1 MKLRNPVNQKK
12 YSVEFIVVTEDLM
25 PLLGKRAAEQMN
37 LMVVNYDNMKSEHK
51 LKTVS
56 SILIQYEDV
65 FNGELGTLPGTVHF
79 TVDPTVK
86 PVVSPARRIPIAL
99 QSKVRSELNRLT
111 ELGVLIPV
119 DEPTEWVSQI
129 AIQEKKNGK
138 IRLCIDPRPLNKA
151 LKRERY
157 TLPVIDDILPSL
169 ANAKIFSKV
178 DLTSGYWHCQL
189 DNASSM
195 LTTFQT
201 LFGRY
206 RATRLPF
213 GLSVS
218 SEIFQKRL
226 CQALEGL
233 NGVSAVAD
241 DILVYGVG
249 DTFEEATIDHDAKLQ
264 ALLECCRKVGIKLNK
279 DKSQFGLREIQ
290 FFGHTITDQ
299 GLKADTSKVDA
310 LLKMQRPADKKGVAR
325 FQAMVNYLARF
336 LPQLSE
342 TMAPIRSLLKEDV
355 EWNWNAT
362 HDKAFEHIKQLLTQ
376 APVLAFCNPKAELS
390 IECDASHSGLGAA
403 LLQKGQP
410 LAYISRTLTDAETR
424 YAPFEKE
431 MLAVVF
437 SLEKW
442 HHFTYGRYVTVYSD
456 HKPLQSIFKKPL
468 FKAPKR
474 LQSMLMRTL
483 GYDVEII
490 YRQGKQQAISY
501 TLSRACL
508 PLTSNES
515 PNSEFETVN
524 MAQYLPDTEERL
536 EQIRKATEQDEV
548 LSSLKSVI
556 LRGWPDDNT
565 QIIPRVMPY
574 TSYKDELTVQNGV
587 IFRGERLV
595 IPVSLRS
602 EMKKS
607 IHQSHLGIEGCLR
620 LARDLIF
627 WPGMSSEIRQF
638 ISMCEVCQ
646 KYQAKQNVR
655 ESLMSHEL
663 PDRPWEK
670 IRTDLFSLDAAEY
683 LVTVDY
689 YNNFW

>member
-1 MKLRNPVNQKK
+1 MEQESSEIIAAFSDSPEIHAETIVDGKPVTFQIDSGASTIVIPARYVHDEILPTPVKLKMWSQSVITSLGKCRMKLRKPVNQKK

-37 LMVVNYDNMKSEHK
+37 LLVVNYDNMKSVHK
-51 LKTVS
+51 LKTIS
-56 SILIQYEDV
+56 SIVVQYEDV
-65 FNGELGTLPGTVHF
+65 FNVELGTLPGTVHF

-129 AIQEKKNGK
+129 AIQEKKYGK

-169 ANAKIFSKV
+169 ANAKIFPQV

-189 DNASSM
+189 DNESSM

-201 LFGRY
+201 PFGRY

-233 NGVSAVAD
+233 HGVAAVAD

-279 DKSQFGLREIQ
+279 DKSQFGLIEIQ
-290 FFGHTITDQ
+290 FLGHTITDQ

-376 APVLAFCNPKAELS
+376 APVLVYYDPKAELS
-390 IECDASHSGLGAA
+390 IECDASHSRLGAA

-410 LAYISRTLTDAETR
+410 LAYISRTLTD
-424 YAPFEKE
+424 EKHG
-431 MLAVVF
+431 ML
-437 SLEKW
+437 L
-442 HHFTYGRYVTVYSD
+442 
-456 HKPLQSIFKKPL
+456 LKK
-468 FKAPKR
+468 K
-474 LQSMLMRTL
+474 
-483 GYDVEII
+483 
-490 YRQGKQQAISY
+490 
-501 TLSRACL
+501 C
-508 PLTSNES
+508 
-515 PNSEFETVN
+515 
-524 MAQYLPDTEERL
+524 
-536 EQIRKATEQDEV
+536 
-548 LSSLKSVI
+548 
-556 LRGWPDDNT
+556 
-565 QIIPRVMPY
+565 
-574 TSYKDELTVQNGV
+574 
-587 IFRGERLV
+587 
-595 IPVSLRS
+595 
-602 EMKKS
+602 
-607 IHQSHLGIEGCLR
+607 
-620 LARDLIF
+620 
-627 WPGMSSEIRQF
+627 
-638 ISMCEVCQ
+638 
-646 KYQAKQNVR
+646 
-655 ESLMSHEL
+655 
-663 PDRPWEK
+663 
-670 IRTDLFSLDAAEY
+670 
-683 LVTVDY
+683 
-689 YNNFW
+689 